1 MQNSDDTWSSVK
13 IPRTLKETGAR
24 FCGKDKLFP
33 NISQL
38 VSYAVRH
45 LIDNMKK
52 EEEGDAK

>member
-1 MQNSDDTWSSVK
+1 MENSDETWSSVK

-38 VSYAVRH
+38 VSYAVRQ

-52 EEEGDAK
+52 EESDAK